1 MGYAESLKE
10 KSGLPEDLKL
20 TLTRLEDA
28 KTLEITLA
36 SENNNQV
43 QAYLQQVCK
52 EIEKDIASSVT
63 DALQEIRAYAQTG
76 MEQNQEALEF
86 YTQEVDTL
94 LAQYKGADMSF
105 SLYNQLQQTLK
116 NYTQALVDQNAFQ
129 SLLVRCDSLE
139 NAGVSPRVQ
148 VKDTQQTSFS
158 QMNRFAAY
166 MIITFLGAVV
176 ISIIVTLAYNTLR
189 RAYQEGK

>member
-1 MGYAESLKE
+1 M
-10 KSGLPEDLKL
+10 
-20 TLTRLEDA
+20 
-28 KTLEITLA
+28 EITLA